1 METLTSRKL
10 VAVVAGIIGAVG
22 LAAIQAFQGGLSDQQ
37 FILTMTAITVLS
49 GGGAITQGIID
60 GMKVGK

>member
-1 METLTSRKL
+1 MEPLTSRKL
-10 VAVVAGIIGAVG
+10 AAVIAGVLGAVG

-37 FILTMTAITVLS
+37 FTLTMTAITVLS
-49 GGGAITQGIID
+49 GGGAVVQGIID